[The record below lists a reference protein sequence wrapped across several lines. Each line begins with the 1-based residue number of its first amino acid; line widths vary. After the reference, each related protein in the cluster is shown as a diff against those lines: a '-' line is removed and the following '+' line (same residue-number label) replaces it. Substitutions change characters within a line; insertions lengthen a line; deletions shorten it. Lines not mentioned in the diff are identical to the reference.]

1 MPKDAQ
7 PSDLSG
13 VEITAGQNKSA
24 PSGFSS
30 DVVLNFVGRFPD
42 HFSAGLDGASG
53 PSTVSQVLTGK
64 MARAM
69 RCFSHH

>member
-13 VEITAGQNKSA
+13 VEMTAGQNKSA
-24 PSGFSS
+24 LSGFSS
-30 DVVLNFVGRFPD
+30 EVALNFVGRFPD

-53 PSTVSQVLTGK
+53 PSTVSQALTGK
-64 MARAM
+64 MARAT